1 MHTPNL
7 KDTITASPYIFTI
20 GVAGD
25 SGSGKTTFTQ
35 GVRSIFGSDLVST
48 ITLDDYHRYDREGL
62 KDQGITALDPAA
74 NCIDQLEKDLCLL
87 KQGIPVEKP
96 VYNHTTGKF
105 DPPVT
110 FSPKKILLLEGL
122 HTLFT
127 PVLRNNLDFML
138 FVDPAPEVKY
148 DWKIKRDINKRG
160 YSADDVRRQI
170 EERKPDYERYIA
182 PQKEYADA
190 VIGIG
195 YSEYGRDLG
204 EERNVYRVTLS
215 QNRMRHSI
223 KDIDLSLDL
232 YSILSLSERNFSLK
246 FATGVQYGHRMG
258 ELIIDGELSGHVVKK
273 LEHSI
278 EHQTKVHPIS
288 MFKDR
293 EYVTAGDLIQLI
305 ISWRIIHR
313 RIFLEISREGNPG
326 HPGAKEMPFTGE
338 RKGIEATDEK
348 PERSTVISADSGMV
362 RQ

>member
-1 MHTPNL
+1 MRTPNL
-7 KDTITASPYIFTI
+7 KDTIAASPYIFTI

-35 GVRSIFGSDLVST
+35 GVRNIFGNDLVST
-48 ITLDDYHRYDREGL
+48 ITLDDYHLFDREGI
-62 KDQGITALDPAA
+62 KNRGITALNPAA
-74 NCIDQLEKDLCLL
+74 NRIDRLEKDLDLL
-87 KQGIPVEKP
+87 KKGMPVEKP
-96 VYNHTTGKF
+96 VYNHDTGTF
-105 DPPVT
+105 DPDVT
-110 FSPKKILLLEGL
+110 FCPKKILILEGL
-122 HTLFT
+122 HTFLT
-127 PVLRNNLDFML
+127 PGLRDNLDFLL

-148 DWKIKRDINKRG
+148 DWKIRRDIKKRG
-160 YSADDVRRQI
+160 YSADDVKRHI
-170 EERKPDYERYIA
+170 EERKPDYERFIA

-190 VIGIG
+190 VIGIS
-195 YSEYGRDLG
+195 YSEYGRELG

-215 QNRMRHSI
+215 QNRMKHSI

-258 ELIIDGELSGHVVKK
+258 ELIVDGELSEHVVKK

-313 RIFLEISREGNPG
+313 RIFKEITREGYSGNVCD
-326 HPGAKEMPFTGE
+326 
-338 RKGIEATDEK
+338 GIT
-348 PERSTVISADSGMV
+348 P
-362 RQ
+362 